1 MKIDSSIKW
10 YVHIIWKS
18 TTLDLINIYFGFFFL
33 PELLASRSDA
43 FPMIA
48 CIAWKMPEEWS
59 NAVKRLLVTLTISFY
74 DLSLFVWYDTQIND
88 LTMNNNNNNTVAR
101 PLGNYCPCTI
111 ISGEK
116 KQCQSSG
123 QIISSLLSKECRAQN
138 IQAPSL
144 HTHVVW
150 RSAWFSIGA
159 VKSINVNVNVNVCV
173 FWCALFVYMCM
184 FQPDK
189 NTTKRCF
196 VFTDSMAIGSIE
208 ILYFFDSHTELK
220 FKLYKI
226 VLVFFCDNWR

>member
-1 MKIDSSIKW
+1 M
-10 YVHIIWKS
+10 
-18 TTLDLINIYFGFFFL
+18 G
-33 PELLASRSDA
+33 
-43 FPMIA
+43 
-48 CIAWKMPEEWS
+48 
-59 NAVKRLLVTLTISFY
+59 
-74 DLSLFVWYDTQIND
+74 
-88 LTMNNNNNNTVAR
+88 
-101 PLGNYCPCTI
+101 
-111 ISGEK
+111 
-116 KQCQSSG
+116 
-123 QIISSLLSKECRAQN
+123 KECRAQN

-226 VLVFFCDNWR
+226 VLVFFFATIEDKCASFTIHLIFLFKLKYRNIEAHVFFSLSPSSAPSTFHWIWNEFLYLNKRYFIHVFFRSSIFFHSIAISEIMAILYHSQSIV